1 MSQVEAVNARAAA
14 GTWSAAARRTLL
26 RGRTTPTALL
36 GVAIAVALLVLLP
49 LGFLLEQAL
58 SIGWR
63 QVQAL
68 LFRAFV
74 GKLLKNT
81 VLLVALS
88 TTACVVLGVAVAWL
102 VERTDLPG
110 RRVWAVLAALPIT
123 VPAFVT
129 SYSWVSITPAVQGFG
144 GAALI
149 VTLAYYPLVYL
160 PVAAVLR
167 GLDPALEESARSL
180 GSGPWR
186 TFARVT
192 LPQTRL
198 ALLGGA
204 LLVAVHLL
212 SEFGAFAMLRFQTF
226 TTAIYDEYRLSFD
239 GPAASMLATVLVLLC
254 LALLLGELALRGR
267 ARYARVDPG
276 TPRPPT
282 HARLGRMRWPSFA
295 GLSVLVALAL
305 GLPLVTLVY
314 WTLHGGSTTFP
325 VVTLLSATSKS
336 LELGLGAALLTTLLA
351 LPVSIL
357 AVRHPS
363 RLAATLERAAYLPYA
378 LPGIVV
384 ALSLIVA
391 AVHYVPALY
400 GTTGLLLIAYAILA
414 LPLALVATRAALAQA
429 PPVHEELAR
438 SLGCGPL
445 RALMRVTLPR
455 ILPGLGAAAALVF
468 LATITELTATLLLSP
483 IGTQTLAT
491 QFWADASTRS
501 FGAAAPYA
509 ALMVA
514 VSALPTCLLTRRF
527 GASSASNRSSASSA
541 AR

>member
-1 MSQVEAVNARAAA
+1 VLLLLVAV
-14 GTWSAAARRTLL
+14 
-26 RGRTTPTALL
+26 
-36 GVAIAVALLVLLP
+36 AVALLVLLP

-58 SIGWR
+58 SIGSS
-63 QVQAL
+63 QVEAL
-68 LFRAFV
+68 LFRPFV
-74 GKLLKNT
+74 GTLLTNT

-102 VERTDLPG
+102 IERSDVPG
-110 RRVWAVLAALPIT
+110 RRAWAVLAALPIT

-129 SYSWVSITPAVQGFG
+129 SYSWVSITPSVQGFG
-144 GAALI
+144 GAVMI

-167 GLDPALEESARSL
+167 GLDPALEENARAL
-180 GSGPWR
+180 GLGPWR

-192 LPQTRL
+192 LPQTRV

-212 SEFGAFAMLRFQTF
+212 SEYGAFAMLRFQTF

-239 GPAASMLATVLVLLC
+239 GAAASMLATVLVLLC
-254 LALLLGELALRGR
+254 LALLLGELGLRGK
-267 ARYARVDPG
+267 ARYARVDTG
-276 TPRPPT
+276 APRPPT
-282 HARLGRMRWPSFA
+282 RARLGRARWPA
-295 GLSVLVALAL
+295 LAAIVALIALAL
-305 GLPLVTLVY
+305 GLPLLTLLY
-314 WTLHGGSTTFP
+314 WTLTGGSTTFP
-325 VVTLLSATSKS
+325 VVSLLSAAGKS

-357 AVRHPS
+357 TVRHPTK
-363 RLAATLERAAYLPYA
+363 AAAALERAAYLPYA

-384 ALSLIVA
+384 ALSLIVVS
-391 AVHYVPALY
+391 VHYVPVLY

-429 PPVHEELAR
+429 PPLHEELAR
-438 SLGCGPL
+438 SLGCTPL
-445 RALMRVTLPR
+445 RALVRVTLPR

-468 LATITELTATLLLSP
+468 LATVTELTATLLLSP

-514 VSALPTCLLTRRF
+514 VSALPTYLLTRRF
-527 GASSASNRSSASSA
+527 GHHSGVSTASGVTR
-541 AR
+541 

>member
-1 MSQVEAVNARAAA
+1 MEAA
-14 GTWSAAARRTLL
+14 GAHGARPVWSAARWRARFGGSPAPL
-26 RGRTTPTALL
+26 ALL
-36 GVAIAVALLVLLP
+36 VIAAAVALLVLLP

-58 SIGWR
+58 SIGWS
-63 QVQAL
+63 QVDAL
-68 LFRAFV
+68 VFRPFV
-74 GKLLKNT
+74 GTLLVNT
-81 VLLVALS
+81 VLLMVVA
-88 TTACVVLGVAVAWL
+88 TVACTIIGVAVAWC

-110 RRVWAVLAALPIT
+110 RRAWAVLAALPIT

-144 GAALI
+144 GAAMI

-167 GLDPALEESARSL
+167 GMDPALEESARSL
-180 GSGPWR
+180 GMGPWR
-186 TFARVT
+186 TFLRVT

-254 LALLLGELALRGR
+254 LVLLVGELGLRGK
-267 ARYARVDPG
+267 ARYARVDTG
-276 TPRPPT
+276 APRPA
-282 HARLGRMRWPSFA
+282 ARAELGRAKWLA
-295 GLSVLVALAL
+295 GGGLAALIGLAL
-305 GLPLVTLVY
+305 GLPFVTLVY
-314 WTLHGGSTTFP
+314 WVLHGGSTSFP
-325 VVTLLSATSKS
+325 VTTLLSAAGAS
-336 LELGLGAALLTTLLA
+336 LKLGLGAALLTTLLA

-357 AVRHPS
+357 TIRHPS
-363 RLAATLERAAYLPYA
+363 RLATVLERAAYLPYA
-378 LPGIVV
+378 LPGIVI

-391 AVHYVPALY
+391 SVHYLPTLY
-400 GTTGLLLIAYAILA
+400 GTTQLLIVAYAILS

-429 PPVHEELAR
+429 PPVHEEIAR
-438 SLGCGPL
+438 SLGCSPL
-445 RALMRVTLPR
+445 QALVRVTLPR

-468 LATITELTATLLLSP
+468 LATVTELTATLLLAP

-509 ALMVA
+509 GLMVA
-514 VSALPTCLLTRRF
+514 ISALPTYLLTRRL
-527 GASSASNRSSASSA
+527 GSILRP
-541 AR
+541 REGR

>member
-1 MSQVEAVNARAAA
+1 MEAAGASAGARAWP
-14 GTWSAAARRTLL
+14 GARVRARL
-26 RGRTTPTALL
+26 RARPTPLALL
-36 GVAIAVALLVLLP
+36 VIAAAVALLVLLP
-49 LGFLLEQAL
+49 LGFLLDQTL
-58 SIGWR
+58 SIGWT
-63 QVQAL
+63 QVERL
-68 LFRAFV
+68 LFRPFV
-74 GKLLKNT
+74 GTLLVNT
-81 VLLVALS
+81 VLLVAVA
-88 TTACVVLGVAVAWL
+88 TTACVALGVGVAWC
-102 VERTDLPG
+102 VERTNLPG
-110 RRVWAVLAALPIT
+110 RRAWAVLAALPIT

-129 SYSWVSITPAVQGFG
+129 SYSWVSITPTVQHFG

-180 GSGPWR
+180 GMGPWR

-226 TTAIYDEYRLSFD
+226 TTAIYDEYRLELRRPGGIDARDRARAPLPCAAARRAHPARQRASMPRVYT
-239 GPAASMLATVLVLLC
+239 GSARPAARA
-254 LALLLGELALRGR
+254 ELGR
-267 ARYARVDPG
+267 AR
-276 TPRPPT
+276 
-282 HARLGRMRWPSFA
+282 WP
-295 GLSVLVALAL
+295 VLAALAALVGLAL

-314 WTLHGGSTTFP
+314 WMLHGGSTSFP
-325 VVTLLSATSKS
+325 VSSLLSTAANS

-357 AVRHPS
+357 TIRHPS
-363 RLAATLERAAYLPYA
+363 RIAGALERAAYLPYA

-384 ALSLIVA
+384 ALSLIVVS
-391 AVHYVPALY
+391 VHQLPALY
-400 GTTGLLLIAYAILA
+400 GTTPLLLVAYAILS

-429 PPVHEELAR
+429 PVVHEELAR

-445 RALMRVTLPR
+445 RALVRVTLPR

-468 LATITELTATLLLSP
+468 LATVTELTATLLLSP

-509 ALMVA
+509 GLMVA
-514 VSALPTCLLTRRF
+514 ISALPTYLLTRRL
-527 GASSASNRSSASSA
+527 GAVVAPR
-541 AR
+541 RGR

>member
-1 MSQVEAVNARAAA
+1 MEAA
-14 GTWSAAARRTLL
+14 GLGRAGGSWPGARMRARLLANRTPPLLLAVAA
-26 RGRTTPTALL
+26 
-36 GVAIAVALLVLLP
+36 AVALLVLLP
-49 LGFLLEQAL
+49 LGFLLDQAL
-58 SIGWR
+58 SIGWS
-63 QVQAL
+63 QVEAL
-68 LFRAFV
+68 LFRPFV
-74 GKLLKNT
+74 GKLLTNT
-81 VLLVALS
+81 VALVAVA
-88 TTACVVLGVAVAWL
+88 TTACVVLGVGVAWA

-110 RRVWAVLAALPIT
+110 RRAWAVLAALPIT

-129 SYSWVSITPAVQGFG
+129 SYSWVSITPAVQHFG
-144 GAALI
+144 GAAMI

-180 GSGPWR
+180 GLGPWR
-186 TFARVT
+186 TFLRVT

-198 ALLGGA
+198 ALLGGG

-254 LALLLGELALRGR
+254 LALLIGEIALRGR
-267 ARYARVDPG
+267 ARYARVDTG
-276 TPRPPT
+276 APRPAMRAHLG
-282 HARLGRMRWPSFA
+282 HARWP
-295 GLSVLVALAL
+295 VLAALAALVGLAL
-305 GLPLVTLVY
+305 GIPLVTLVY
-314 WTLHGGSTTFP
+314 WVLRGGSTTFP
-325 VVTLLSATSKS
+325 VVTLLSAAGRS

-357 AVRHPS
+357 TIRHPS
-363 RLAATLERAAYLPYA
+363 RLATALERAAYLPYA

-384 ALSLIVA
+384 ALSLIVVS
-391 AVHYVPALY
+391 VHQVPALY
-400 GTTGLLLIAYAILA
+400 GKTLLLLIAYSILS

-429 PPVHEELAR
+429 PPVYEEVAR
-438 SLGCGPL
+438 SLGCSPL
-445 RALMRVTLPR
+445 RALVRVTLPQ

-468 LATITELTATLLLSP
+468 LATVTELTATLLLAP

-491 QFWADASTRS
+491 QFWADASTRA

-509 ALMVA
+509 GLMVA
-514 VSALPTCLLTRRF
+514 ISALPTYLLTRRL
-527 GASSASNRSSASSA
+527 GAVVAPRRSA
-541 AR
+541 

>member
-1 MSQVEAVNARAAA
+1 MEAA
-14 GTWSAAARRTLL
+14 GFSPTGRPAGGSRLRIRL
-26 RGRTTPTALL
+26 RGKPTPLALL
-36 GVAIAVALLVLLP
+36 VLAGAVALLVLLP
-49 LGFLLEQAL
+49 LGFLVDQTL
-58 SIGWR
+58 SIGWAR
-63 QVQAL
+63 VERL
-68 LFRAFV
+68 LLRPFV
-74 GKLLKNT
+74 GTLLVNT
-81 VLLVALS
+81 VLLVAVA
-88 TTACVVLGVAVAWL
+88 TTACVAIGVGVAWL

-110 RRVWAVLAALPIT
+110 RRAWAVLAALPIT

-129 SYSWVSITPAVQGFG
+129 SYSWVSITPAVQHFG

-167 GLDPALEESARSL
+167 GLDPALEETARSL
-180 GSGPWR
+180 GMGPWR
-186 TFARVT
+186 TFFRVT

-204 LLVAVHLL
+204 LLVSVHLL

-254 LALLLGELALRGR
+254 LALLLGELALRGK
-267 ARYARVDPG
+267 ARYARVDTG
-276 TPRPPT
+276 APRPPAR
-282 HARLGRMRWPSFA
+282 ARLGRAKWPA
-295 GLSVLVALAL
+295 VTALAALVGLAL

-314 WTLHGGSTTFP
+314 WMLHGGSTNFP
-325 VVTLLSATSKS
+325 VASLLSTAATS
-336 LELGLGAALLTTLLA
+336 LELGLGAALITTLLA

-357 AVRHPS
+357 TIRHPS
-363 RLAATLERAAYLPYA
+363 RTAAVLERAAYLPYA

-384 ALSLIVA
+384 ALSLIVV
-391 AVHYVPALY
+391 AVHRVPALY
-400 GTTGLLLIAYAILA
+400 GTTSLLLVAYAIVS

-429 PPVHEELAR
+429 PVVHEELAR
-438 SLGCGPL
+438 SLGCGPV
-445 RALMRVTLPR
+445 RALLRVTLPR

-468 LATITELTATLLLSP
+468 LATVTELTATLLLSP

-509 ALMVA
+509 GLMVA
-514 VSALPTCLLTRRF
+514 ISALPTYLLTRRL
-527 GASSASNRSSASSA
+527 GAVVAPRSS
-541 AR
+541 R